1 MEEQTPLKETFKEGS
16 GNKSKGNWQYNHG
29 KNKNYPYFGVAGQDQ
44 VVKRFKLIFKTGKMI
59 SIPYAMLP
67 IIYFDPVQNLTIK
80 TSELVVSI
88 SGRSLHIIEDFFSME
103 LVTWIKESPTQIDDG
118 KANSFVSEIRIE
130 NEIL

>member
-1 MEEQTPLKETFKEGS
+1 
-16 GNKSKGNWQYNHG
+16 
-29 KNKNYPYFGVAGQDQ
+29 
-44 VVKRFKLIFKTGKMI
+44 MI